1 MTDDIK
7 VLLDQA
13 SGASP
18 LEAFD
23 IDTVLRR
30 GRGRARRRRLG
41 LAGGGLF
48 GLAALTA
55 ATVALNSALAP
66 QTGSAPGQ
74 VGNTQPPAKT
84 YTLPELD
91 PAKTYH
97 WRSYD
102 WNSQGGVDDA
112 TAAELTDA
120 LRNYVAEHLPELK
133 VIQYGPGE
141 ETFTNPDGSSYTR
154 TKAELLAPDD
164 EQSPLRFSRYTN
176 RLVTEGGQ
184 IVHEQPVY
192 RFRYPGA
199 VNEDTLDFWTGVQ
212 IAVDGSG
219 ADQIDLLRV
228 ALYPAGGF
236 RIGYDPAQDG
246 RRHAVNGYL
255 VKGCDTYDV
264 TDAHEGTTEDDRRFS
279 FDCTESTGPNGER
292 IFAVA
297 FHETYL
303 EADVTLTVNTVV
315 VHRTD
320 GTAVVVSDTATPG
333 FNWSQGQPT
342 SATTSGLSIEALT
355 GLALAVPIV
364 TIE

>member
-13 SGASP
+13 SSASP
-18 LEAFD
+18 LKAFD
-23 IDTVLRR
+23 IDTVVRR
-30 GRGRARRRRLG
+30 GRDRARRRRLG
-41 LAGGGLF
+41 LAGGGLV
-48 GLAALTA
+48 GVAALTA
-55 ATVALNSALAP
+55 ATVGLSSVIAP
-66 QTGSAPGQ
+66 QTGSAPAQ
-74 VGNTQPPAKT
+74 VGTQPPAKT

-91 PAKTYH
+91 PSETYH

-102 WNSQGGVDDA
+102 GGVDDA

-120 LRNYVAEHLPELK
+120 LQNYVVMHFPQLR
-133 VIQYGPGE
+133 VIKYGPEE

-154 TKAELLAPDD
+154 DKARLLAPDD
-164 EQSPLRFSRYTN
+164 EQSPFRVSRYTS
-176 RLVTEGGQ
+176 RLVTESGQ

-199 VNEDTLDFWTGVQ
+199 VNEDTLDVWSGLD

-219 ADQIDLLRV
+219 ADQIDLLRF

-236 RIGYDPAQDG
+236 RTGYDPAQDG
-246 RRHAVNGYL
+246 ERHAVNGYL

-279 FDCTESTGPNGER
+279 FDCTESTGPNGEQ
-292 IFAVA
+292 IVAVA
-297 FHETYL
+297 LHETYL
-303 EADVTLTVNTVV
+303 EGDLTITFNTVV

-320 GTAVVVSDTATPG
+320 GTAVVVGDTPRPG
-333 FNWSQGQPT
+333 FNWRHGQPT

-364 TIE
+364 PIG